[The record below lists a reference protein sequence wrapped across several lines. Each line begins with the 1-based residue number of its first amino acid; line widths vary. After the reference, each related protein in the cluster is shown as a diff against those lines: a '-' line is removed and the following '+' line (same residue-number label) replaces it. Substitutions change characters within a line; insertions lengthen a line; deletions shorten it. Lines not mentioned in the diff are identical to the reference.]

1 MRRGDHRARVARAH
15 ATRVAS
21 RGARARAIRRA
32 HRAARSKAAVGPR
45 VSHTSRCKPII
56 LNVLMSRPPALGGVI
71 DGFSF
76 ADARRGG
83 VLERASATR
92 RGLRSSAVQRQ
103 MRARDR
109 GARRRARRSRTHRPA
124 SLVRT
129 ESRART
135 FAARSNVNVVR
146 FAKKGAKSHARGA
159 KIACPRDRI
168 VVTQTTMRR
177 KIQTP

>member
-1 MRRGDHRARVARAH
+1 MTGTTAAAAPSSPFAFCPGCGIGIVRFANALSLTQCTTTLRNHG
-15 ATRVAS
+15 ATS
-21 RGARARAIRRA
+21 
-32 HRAARSKAAVGPR
+32 
-45 VSHTSRCKPII
+45 TSR
-56 LNVLMSRPPALGGVI
+56 SRVPPA
-71 DGFSF
+71 GFSF

-83 VLERASATR
+83 ALERASATR
-92 RGLRSSAVQRQ
+92 RGLRSSAVQRR